1 MLVLVISQQG
11 FAEHQQFHCAAISV
25 EVNKQRY
32 ILDFEYTVKHR
43 ALDN

>member
-11 FAEHQQFHCAAISV
+11 FAEHQQFHCAVISV
-25 EVNKQRY
+25 EVSKQRY
-32 ILDFEYTVKHR
+32 SLDSEHTVKPR